1 MQASW
6 ISSVV
11 SMTVFA
17 AWAFVLC
24 VTLRRRYG
32 WLPTVLLYLLGAP
45 FYFALPQYV
54 LPYGTLSR
62 ALVGMIAFSML
73 QLVLFRE
80 KWYKTLFVV
89 GVLFGLMMVAELLV
103 VALATPPAVLREG
116 METQIQPTFSV
127 GTYAM
132 YLAIHAILLWGFT
145 LFLKRYQYRLLPT
158 EWLLYLAFPVS
169 QCLLL
174 LGWMDVS
181 RMDLEA
187 SRVFLMLAAMAVCVA
202 ADAALFQAVRGMA
215 QRGALRSKN
224 ELLEAQIAMQKEHY
238 AAITAQYQAI
248 RRMRHDIAS
257 HLYTMELLLQQGKYR
272 EAAAYSKEVKAAN
285 EGVSCLGLCENPV
298 ADAYLTARLGELRGQ
313 GVDVSA
319 EVSIPDAAG
328 VSDAD
333 LIIALENLLNNAWEA
348 IQESTSPQLRLR
360 VKCREIYLQL
370 ETENTVSAASRTKKR
385 RIPELELGIGLYILK
400 DLAEKYQG
408 SFTCRQE
415 GAWFFASLILQR
427 RTEGHAVHCDL

>member
-11 SMTVFA
+11 SLTVFA

-24 VTLRRRYG
+24 ITLRRRFG
-32 WLPTVLLYLLGAP
+32 WLPTVLLYLLGTP
-45 FYFALPQYV
+45 FYFILPQYV
-54 LPYGTLSR
+54 LPYGTLPR
-62 ALVGMIAFSML
+62 ALFGMITFALL
-73 QLVLFRE
+73 QIILFRE

-89 GVLFGLMMVAELLV
+89 GVIFGLMMVAELMV
-103 VALATPPAVLREG
+103 VALATPPEALREG
-116 METQIQPTFSV
+116 MELQVQPDFSV
-127 GTYAM
+127 GTYIM
-132 YLAIHAILLWGFT
+132 YLAIHALFLWGFT
-145 LFLKRYQYRLLPT
+145 LFLKRYQYCLLPT

-181 RMDLEA
+181 RMDLDV
-187 SRVFLMLAAMAVCVA
+187 SRILLMLAAMAVCVA

-257 HLYTMELLLQQGKYR
+257 HLYTMELLLQQEKYR
-272 EAAAYSKEVKAAN
+272 EAAAYTKEVKAAN
-285 EGVSCLGLCENPV
+285 ENVSRLGLCENPV
-298 ADAYLTARLGELRGQ
+298 ADAYLTSRFSQLRDQ
-313 GVDVSA
+313 GVEVSA
-319 EVSIPDAAG
+319 EIAIPDAAG

-333 LIIALENLLNNAWEA
+333 LIIALGNLLNNAWEA
-348 IQESTSPQLRLR
+348 VQGSEAPQLRLR
-360 VKCREIYLQL
+360 VRCREVYLQL
-370 ETENTVSAASRTKKR
+370 ETENTVSAVPREKKR
-385 RIPELELGIGLYILK
+385 RIPELERGIGMHILH

-408 SFTCRQE
+408 SFTYRQE
-415 GAWFFASLILQR
+415 SGWFFASLILQR
-427 RTEGHAVHCDL
+427 REEDAVHRDL